1 MIIKLIIEDFISP
14 FAVTLPPPS
23 TWKFS
28 LSLLSTQTHFAHSLC
43 TYVHFTAFAP
53 LCTVWFRSRV
63 RSILI
68 GLLMAS
74 IKRTARAILT

>member
-14 FAVTLPPPS
+14 FAHVEVLAFSAFNANTLCP
-23 TWKFS
+23 
-28 LSLLSTQTHFAHSLC
+28 LSLN
-43 TYVHFTAFAP
+43 FTAFAP